1 MTSRISLSRT
11 RERSCRSRYVF
22 GPVPSRRLGA
32 SLGVDCIPF
41 KTCNYDCIYCELGKA
56 KETINTV
63 AEYSPVSDILK
74 EIDLKLSNFLRPDH
88 ITIAG
93 SGEPTLHSGIG
104 EIIAGIKKLTDIP
117 VVLLTN
123 GSLFFRKDIREAA
136 CNADIV
142 IPSLDAGNERTFAAV
157 NRPHPEIS
165 FQSMVDGICRFR
177 EEFRGNLWLEIL
189 FIEGFNTKDSEL
201 TALKSYADRIAPE
214 IIHLNTIDRY
224 PAELYA
230 KKVRIDIMNEIA
242 TFFGENAQII

>member
-1 MTSRISLSRT
+1 
-11 RERSCRSRYVF
+11 
-22 GPVPSRRLGA
+22 
-32 SLGVDCIPF
+32 
-41 KTCNYDCIYCELGKA
+41 
-56 KETINTV
+56 
-63 AEYSPVSDILK
+63 
-74 EIDLKLSNFLRPDH
+74 
-88 ITIAG
+88 
-93 SGEPTLHSGIG
+93 
-104 EIIAGIKKLTDIP
+104 LTDIP